1 MIKNMKQSVIVIGS
15 GITGVSCAEELRRS
29 GANVTLI
36 DRAKAGDPTQTSFG
50 NAGILAREGIM
61 PIANPSMLKMIPQIL
76 LSPNS
81 PVYLKWSY
89 LAKFS
94 PWALQFIMNGTRP
107 KALPIIL
114 ALNELIY
121 DTVENHIQLS
131 KNTGAAR
138 FIEKG
143 DMTLLFRNRKQ
154 FSSDKFANQT
164 RRNLGITWEELS
176 RDKLLDRDPHISKLY
191 QFGLAYKNHG
201 WITNPAAYVSSLAKH
216 FQENGGKILIGEVSK
231 INGNNVELKGGI
243 ILKAEN
249 IVLATGAWSKN
260 LASQLGHN
268 IPLQAERG
276 YHLSLKN
283 ASHMPPNTYLIT
295 DKKFGLTPMDG
306 FLRCAGQSE
315 FAPLEMPPNPKAIKN
330 LRKFLFRLYPKL
342 EYETET
348 IWQGTRPTLPD
359 SLPVIGRSSKNTSVI
374 FAFGGQHLGLTMGPK
389 IGKMV
394 RDIIFERQSNVNMTP
409 YSSDRFDYFKYH
421 TI

>member
-1 MIKNMKQSVIVIGS
+1 MKQSVIVIGS

-36 DRAKAGDPTQTSFG
+36 DRVKAGDPTQTSFG

>member
-29 GANVTLI
+29 GAKVTLI
-36 DRAKAGDPTQTSFG
+36 DRVEAGDPAQTSFG

-76 LSPNS
+76 LSPSS
-81 PVYLKWSY
+81 PIYLKWSY

-94 PWALQFIMNGTRP
+94 PWAVKFIMNGTKP

-114 ALNELIY
+114 ALNELLY

-131 KNTGAAR
+131 KNTDAAR

-143 DMTLLFRNRKQ
+143 DMTLLYRNRKQ
-154 FSSDKFANQT
+154 FSSDKFANQA
-164 RRNLGITWEELS
+164 RRDLGITWEELS
-176 RDKLLDRDPHISKLY
+176 RGKLLDRDPHISKLY

-216 FQENGGKILIGEVSK
+216 FQKNGGKILIGEVSK
-231 INGNNVELKGGI
+231 INGNNVELKDGN

-260 LASQLGHN
+260 LATQLGHK

-330 LRKFLFRLYPKL
+330 LRKFLFRFYPNL
-342 EYETET
+342 EYESET

-359 SLPVIGRSSKNTSVI
+359 SLPMIGRSSKNTSVI

-389 IGKMV
+389 VGKMV
-394 RDIIFERQSNVNMTP
+394 RDIIFERQTNINMKP
-409 YSSDRFDYFKYH
+409 YSSDRFD
-421 TI
+421 

>member
-1 MIKNMKQSVIVIGS
+1 MKQSVIVIGS

-29 GANVTLI
+29 GAKVTLI
-36 DRAKAGDPTQTSFG
+36 DRVKAGDPSQTSFG

-76 LSPNS
+76 LSPSS

-283 ASHMPPNTYLIT
+283 TSHMPPNTYLIT

-342 EYETET
+342 AYETET

-359 SLPVIGRSSKNTSVI
+359 SLPVIGRSSKNPSVI

-394 RDIIFERQSNVNMTP
+394 RDIIFERQSNINMKP
-409 YSSDRFDYFKYH
+409 YSSDRFG
-421 TI
+421 

>member
-29 GANVTLI
+29 GAKVTLI
-36 DRAKAGDPTQTSFG
+36 DRVEAGDPAQTSFG

-76 LSPNS
+76 LSPSS
-81 PVYLKWSY
+81 PIYLKWSY

-94 PWALQFIMNGTRP
+94 PWAVKFIMNGTKP

-131 KNTGAAR
+131 KNTDAAR

-143 DMTLLFRNRKQ
+143 DMTLLYRNRKQ
-154 FSSDKFANQT
+154 FSSDKFANQV
-164 RRNLGITWEELS
+164 RSNLGITWEELS
-176 RDKLLDRDPHISKLY
+176 HDKLLDRDPHISKIY

-216 FQENGGKILIGEVSK
+216 FQKNGGKILIGEVSK
-231 INGNNVELKGGI
+231 INGNNVELKDGN
-243 ILKAEN
+243 ILKAKN

-260 LASQLGHN
+260 LATQLGHN

-315 FAPLEMPPNPKAIKN
+315 FAPLEMPPNPKAIRN
-330 LRKFLFRLYPKL
+330 LRKFLFRFYPKL
-342 EYETET
+342 EYESET

-359 SLPVIGRSSKNTSVI
+359 SLPMIGRSSKNTSVI

-389 IGKMV
+389 VGKMV
-394 RDIIFERQSNVNMTP
+394 RDIIFERQSNINMKP
-409 YSSDRFDYFKYH
+409 YSSDRFD
-421 TI
+421 

>member
-342 EYETET
+342 AYETET

-359 SLPVIGRSSKNTSVI
+359 SLPVIGRSSKNPSVI

-394 RDIIFERQSNVNMTP
+394 RDIIFERQSNINMKP
-409 YSSDRFDYFKYH
+409 YSSDRFG
-421 TI
+421 

>member
-29 GANVTLI
+29 GAKVTLI
-36 DRAKAGDPTQTSFG
+36 DRVKAGDPSQTSFG

-76 LSPNS
+76 LSPSS

-94 PWALQFIMNGTRP
+94 PWALKFIMNGTRP

-131 KNTGAAR
+131 KNTDAAR

-143 DMTLLFRNRKQ
+143 DMTLLYRNRKQ
-154 FSSDKFANQT
+154 FSSDKFANQA
-164 RRNLGITWEELS
+164 RRNLGIIWEELS
-176 RDKLLDRDPHISKLY
+176 RNELLDRDPHISKLY

-216 FQENGGKILIGEVSK
+216 FQKNGGKILIGEVSK

-260 LASQLGHN
+260 LTSQLGHN

-409 YSSDRFDYFKYH
+409 YSSDRFD
-421 TI
+421 

>member
-29 GANVTLI
+29 GAKVTLI
-36 DRAKAGDPTQTSFG
+36 DRVKAGDPSQTSFG

-76 LSPNS
+76 LSPSS

-94 PWALQFIMNGTRP
+94 PWALKFIMNGTRP

-131 KNTGAAR
+131 KNTDAAR

-216 FQENGGKILIGEVSK
+216 FQKNGGKILIGEVSK

-260 LASQLGHN
+260 LTSQLGHN

-342 EYETET
+342 AYETET

-359 SLPVIGRSSKNTSVI
+359 SLPVIGRSSKNPSVI

-394 RDIIFERQSNVNMTP
+394 RDIIFERQSNINMKP
-409 YSSDRFDYFKYH
+409 YSSDRFG
-421 TI
+421 

>member
-29 GANVTLI
+29 GAKVTLI
-36 DRAKAGDPTQTSFG
+36 DRVKAGDPTQTSFG

-76 LSPNS
+76 LSPSS

-131 KNTGAAR
+131 KNTDAAR

-143 DMTLLFRNRKQ
+143 DMTLLYRNRKQ
-154 FSSDKFANQT
+154 FSSDKFANQA
-164 RRNLGITWEELS
+164 RRNLGIIWEELS
-176 RDKLLDRDPHISKLY
+176 RNKLLDRDPHISKLY

-216 FQENGGKILIGEVSK
+216 FQKNGGKILIGEVSK

-260 LASQLGHN
+260 LTSQLGHN

-342 EYETET
+342 AYETET

-359 SLPVIGRSSKNTSVI
+359 SLPVIGRSSKNPSVI

-394 RDIIFERQSNVNMTP
+394 RDIIFERQSNINMKP
-409 YSSDRFDYFKYH
+409 YSSDRFG
-421 TI
+421 

>member
-29 GANVTLI
+29 GAKVTLI
-36 DRAKAGDPTQTSFG
+36 DRVKAGDPSQTSFG

-76 LSPNS
+76 LSPSS

-131 KNTGAAR
+131 KNTDAAR

-143 DMTLLFRNRKQ
+143 DMTLLYRNRKQ
-154 FSSDKFANQT
+154 FSSDKFANQA
-164 RRNLGITWEELS
+164 RRNLGIIWEELS
-176 RDKLLDRDPHISKLY
+176 RNELLDRDPHISKLY

-216 FQENGGKILIGEVSK
+216 FQKNGGKILIGEVSK

-260 LASQLGHN
+260 LTSQLGHN

-342 EYETET
+342 AYETET

-359 SLPVIGRSSKNTSVI
+359 SLPVIGRSSKNPSVI

-394 RDIIFERQSNVNMTP
+394 RDIIFEKQSNINMKP
-409 YSSDRFDYFKYH
+409 YSSDRFG
-421 TI
+421 

>member
-29 GANVTLI
+29 GAKVTLI
-36 DRAKAGDPTQTSFG
+36 DRVEAGDPAQTSFG

-76 LSPNS
+76 LSPSS

-94 PWALQFIMNGTRP
+94 PWAVKFIMNGTKP

-114 ALNELIY
+114 ALNELLY

-154 FSSDKFANQT
+154 FSSDKFAN
-164 RRNLGITWEELS
+164 RARSDLGITWEELTRS
-176 RDKLLDRDPHISKLY
+176 KLLDRDPHISKLY

-216 FQENGGKILIGEVSK
+216 FQKNGGKILIGEVSK
-231 INGNNVELKGGI
+231 INGNNVELKDGN
-243 ILKAEN
+243 ILKAKN

-260 LASQLGHN
+260 LATQLGHN

-315 FAPLEMPPNPKAIKN
+315 FAPLEMPPNPKAIRN
-330 LRKFLFRLYPKL
+330 LRKFLFRFYPKL
-342 EYETET
+342 EYESET

-359 SLPVIGRSSKNTSVI
+359 SLPMIGRSSKNTSVI

-389 IGKMV
+389 VGKMV
-394 RDIIFERQSNVNMTP
+394 RDIIFERQSNINMKP
-409 YSSDRFDYFKYH
+409 YSSDRFD
-421 TI
+421 

>member
-1 MIKNMKQSVIVIGS
+1 MKQSVIVIGS

-36 DRAKAGDPTQTSFG
+36 DRVKAGDPTQTSFG

-131 KNTGAAR
+131 KNTDAAR

-143 DMTLLFRNRKQ
+143 DMTLLYRNREQ
-154 FSSDKFANQT
+154 FISDKFANQT
-164 RRNLGITWEELS
+164 RRNLGIIWEELS

-216 FQENGGKILIGEVSK
+216 FQKNGGKILIGEVSK
-231 INGNNVELKGGI
+231 INGNNVELKDGN
-243 ILKAEN
+243 ILKAKN

-260 LASQLGHN
+260 LATQLGHN

-315 FAPLEMPPNPKAIKN
+315 FAPLEMPPNPKAIRN
-330 LRKFLFRLYPKL
+330 LRKFLFRFYPKL
-342 EYETET
+342 EYESET

-359 SLPVIGRSSKNTSVI
+359 SLPMIGRSSKNTSVI

-389 IGKMV
+389 VGKMV
-394 RDIIFERQSNVNMTP
+394 RDIIFERQSNINMKP
-409 YSSDRFDYFKYH
+409 YSSDRFD
-421 TI
+421 

>member
-164 RRNLGITWEELS
+164 RRNLGITWEELT

-409 YSSDRFDYFKYH
+409 YSSDRFD
-421 TI
+421 

>member
-29 GANVTLI
+29 GAKVTLI
-36 DRAKAGDPTQTSFG
+36 DRVKAGDPSQTSFG

-76 LSPNS
+76 LSPSS

-131 KNTGAAR
+131 KNTDAAR

-143 DMTLLFRNRKQ
+143 DMTLLYRNRKQ
-154 FSSDKFANQT
+154 FSSDKFANQA
-164 RRNLGITWEELS
+164 RRNLGIIWEELS
-176 RDKLLDRDPHISKLY
+176 RNELLDRDPHISKLY

-216 FQENGGKILIGEVSK
+216 FQKNGGKILIGEVSK

-260 LASQLGHN
+260 LTSQLGHN

-342 EYETET
+342 AYETET

-359 SLPVIGRSSKNTSVI
+359 SLPVIGRSSKNPSVI

-394 RDIIFERQSNVNMTP
+394 RDIVFERQSNINMKP
-409 YSSDRFDYFKYH
+409 YSSDRFG
-421 TI
+421 

>member
-15 GITGVSCAEELRRS
+15 GITGVSCAEELRRT

-36 DRAKAGDPTQTSFG
+36 DRVKAGDSTQTSFG

-164 RRNLGITWEELS
+164 RRNLGITWEELT

-201 WITNPAAYVSSLAKH
+201 WITNPAAYVSNLAKH

-283 ASHMPPNTYLIT
+283 TSHMPPNTYLIT

-409 YSSDRFDYFKYH
+409 YSSDRFD
-421 TI
+421 

>member
-29 GANVTLI
+29 GAKVTLI
-36 DRAKAGDPTQTSFG
+36 DRVKAGDPSQTSFG

-76 LSPNS
+76 LSPSS

-94 PWALQFIMNGTRP
+94 HWALKFIMNGTRP

-131 KNTGAAR
+131 KNTDAAR

-143 DMTLLFRNRKQ
+143 DMTLLYRNRKQ
-154 FSSDKFANQT
+154 FSSDKFANQA
-164 RRNLGITWEELS
+164 RRNLGIIWEELS
-176 RDKLLDRDPHISKLY
+176 RNELLDRDPHISKLY

-216 FQENGGKILIGEVSK
+216 FQKNGGKILIGEVSK

-260 LASQLGHN
+260 LTSQLGHN

-342 EYETET
+342 AYETET

-359 SLPVIGRSSKNTSVI
+359 SLPVIGRSSKNPSVI

-394 RDIIFERQSNVNMTP
+394 RDIIFERQSNINMKP
-409 YSSDRFDYFKYH
+409 YSSDRFG
-421 TI
+421 

>member
-36 DRAKAGDPTQTSFG
+36 DRVKAGDPTQTSFG

-260 LASQLGHN
+260 LESQLGHN

-409 YSSDRFDYFKYH
+409 YSSDRFD
-421 TI
+421 

>member
-409 YSSDRFDYFKYH
+409 YSSDRFD
-421 TI
+421 

>member
-29 GANVTLI
+29 GAKVTLI
-36 DRAKAGDPTQTSFG
+36 DRVEAGDPAQTSFG

-76 LSPNS
+76 LSPSS
-81 PVYLKWSY
+81 PIYLKWSY

-94 PWALQFIMNGTRP
+94 PWAVKFIMNGTKP

-114 ALNELIY
+114 ALNELLY

-131 KNTGAAR
+131 KNTDAAR

-143 DMTLLFRNRKQ
+143 DMTLLYRNRKQ
-154 FSSDKFANQT
+154 FSSDKFANQA
-164 RRNLGITWEELS
+164 RNDLGITWEELS

-216 FQENGGKILIGEVSK
+216 FQKNGGKILIGEVTK
-231 INGNNVELKGGI
+231 INGNNVELKDGN
-243 ILKAEN
+243 ILKAKN

-260 LASQLGHN
+260 LATQLGHN

-315 FAPLEMPPNPKAIKN
+315 FAPLEMPPNPKAIRN
-330 LRKFLFRLYPKL
+330 LRKFLFRFYPKL

-359 SLPVIGRSSKNTSVI
+359 SLPLIGRSSKNTSVI

-389 IGKMV
+389 VGKMV
-394 RDIIFERQSNVNMTP
+394 RDIIFQRQSNINMKP
-409 YSSDRFDYFKYH
+409 YSSDRFD
-421 TI
+421 

>member
-29 GANVTLI
+29 GAKVTLI

-76 LSPNS
+76 LSPSS

-131 KNTGAAR
+131 KNTDAAR

-143 DMTLLFRNRKQ
+143 DMTLLYRNRKQ
-154 FSSDKFANQT
+154 FSSDKFANQA
-164 RRNLGITWEELS
+164 RRNLGIIWEELS
-176 RDKLLDRDPHISKLY
+176 RNELLDRDPHISKLY

-216 FQENGGKILIGEVSK
+216 FQKNGGKILIGEVSK

-260 LASQLGHN
+260 LTSQLGHN

-342 EYETET
+342 AYETET

-359 SLPVIGRSSKNTSVI
+359 SLPVIGRSSKNPSVI

-394 RDIIFERQSNVNMTP
+394 RDIIFERQSNINMKP
-409 YSSDRFDYFKYH
+409 YSSDRFD
-421 TI
+421 

>member
-29 GANVTLI
+29 GAKVTLI
-36 DRAKAGDPTQTSFG
+36 DRVQAGDPSQTSFG

-76 LSPNS
+76 LSPSS

-131 KNTGAAR
+131 KNTDAAR

-143 DMTLLFRNRKQ
+143 DMTLLYRNRKQ

-164 RRNLGITWEELS
+164 RRNLGIIWEELS
-176 RDKLLDRDPHISKLY
+176 RNELLDRDPHISKLY

-216 FQENGGKILIGEVSK
+216 FQKNGGKILIGEVSK
-231 INGNNVELKGGI
+231 IKGTNVELKGGI

-260 LASQLGHN
+260 LTSQLGHN

-359 SLPVIGRSSKNTSVI
+359 SLPVIGRSSKNPSVI

-394 RDIIFERQSNVNMTP
+394 RDIIFERQSNINMKP
-409 YSSDRFDYFKYH
+409 YSSDRFG
-421 TI
+421 

>member
-29 GANVTLI
+29 GAKVTLI
-36 DRAKAGDPTQTSFG
+36 DRVKAGDPSQTSFG

-76 LSPNS
+76 LSPSS

-94 PWALQFIMNGTRP
+94 PWALKFIMNGTRP

-131 KNTGAAR
+131 KNTDAAR

-143 DMTLLFRNRKQ
+143 DMTLLYRNRKQ
-154 FSSDKFANQT
+154 FSSDKFANQA
-164 RRNLGITWEELS
+164 RKNLGIIWEELS
-176 RDKLLDRDPHISKLY
+176 RNELLDRDPHISKLY

-216 FQENGGKILIGEVSK
+216 FQKNGGKILIGEVSK

-260 LASQLGHN
+260 LTSQLGHN

-342 EYETET
+342 AYETET

-359 SLPVIGRSSKNTSVI
+359 SLPVIGRSSKNPSVI

-394 RDIIFERQSNVNMTP
+394 RDIIFERQSNINMKP
-409 YSSDRFDYFKYH
+409 YSSDRFG
-421 TI
+421 

>member
-1 MIKNMKQSVIVIGS
+1 MKQSVIVIGS

-36 DRAKAGDPTQTSFG
+36 DRVKAGDPTQTSFG

-216 FQENGGKILIGEVSK
+216 FQKNGGKILIGEVSK

-409 YSSDRFDYFKYH
+409 YSSDRFD
-421 TI
+421 

>member
-36 DRAKAGDPTQTSFG
+36 DRVKAGDPSQTSFG

-76 LSPNS
+76 LSPSS

-131 KNTGAAR
+131 KNTDAAR

-143 DMTLLFRNRKQ
+143 DMTLLYRNRKQ
-154 FSSDKFANQT
+154 FSSDKFANQA
-164 RRNLGITWEELS
+164 RRNLGIIWEELS
-176 RDKLLDRDPHISKLY
+176 RNELLDRDPHISKLY

-216 FQENGGKILIGEVSK
+216 FQKNGGKILIGEVSK

-260 LASQLGHN
+260 LTSQLGHN

-342 EYETET
+342 AYETET

-359 SLPVIGRSSKNTSVI
+359 SLPVIGRSSKNPSVI

-394 RDIIFERQSNVNMTP
+394 RDIIFERQSNINMKP
-409 YSSDRFDYFKYH
+409 YSSDRFG
-421 TI
+421 

>member
-36 DRAKAGDPTQTSFG
+36 DRVKAGDPTQTSFG

-394 RDIIFERQSNVNMTP
+394 RDIVFERQSNVNMKP
-409 YSSDRFDYFKYH
+409 YSSDRFD
-421 TI
+421 

>member
-1 MIKNMKQSVIVIGS
+1 MKQSVIVIGS

-29 GANVTLI
+29 GAKVTLI
-36 DRAKAGDPTQTSFG
+36 DRVEAGDPAQTSFG

-76 LSPNS
+76 LSPSS
-81 PVYLKWSY
+81 PIYLKWSY

-94 PWALQFIMNGTRP
+94 PWAVKFIMNGTKP

-131 KNTGAAR
+131 KNTDAAR

-143 DMTLLFRNRKQ
+143 DMTLLYRNRKQ
-154 FSSDKFANQT
+154 FSSDKFANQV
-164 RRNLGITWEELS
+164 RSNLGITWEELS
-176 RDKLLDRDPHISKLY
+176 HDKLLDRDPHISKIY

-216 FQENGGKILIGEVSK
+216 FQKNGGKILIGEVSK
-231 INGNNVELKGGI
+231 INGNNVELKDGN
-243 ILKAEN
+243 ILKAKN

-260 LASQLGHN
+260 LATQLGHN

-315 FAPLEMPPNPKAIKN
+315 FAPLEMPPNPKAIRN
-330 LRKFLFRLYPKL
+330 LRKFLFRFYPKL
-342 EYETET
+342 EYESET

-359 SLPVIGRSSKNTSVI
+359 SLPMIGRSSKNTSVI

-389 IGKMV
+389 VGKMV
-394 RDIIFERQSNVNMTP
+394 RDIIFERQSNINMKP
-409 YSSDRFDYFKYH
+409 YSSDRFD
-421 TI
+421 

>member
-36 DRAKAGDPTQTSFG
+36 DRVKAGDPTQTSFG

-131 KNTGAAR
+131 KNTDAAR

-143 DMTLLFRNRKQ
+143 DMTLLYRNREQ
-154 FSSDKFANQT
+154 FISDKFANQT
-164 RRNLGITWEELS
+164 RRNLGIIWEELS

-216 FQENGGKILIGEVSK
+216 FQKNGGKILIGEVSK
-231 INGNNVELKGGI
+231 INGNNVELKDGN
-243 ILKAEN
+243 ILKAKN

-260 LASQLGHN
+260 LATQLGHN

-409 YSSDRFDYFKYH
+409 YSSDRFD
-421 TI
+421 

>member
-29 GANVTLI
+29 GAKVTLI
-36 DRAKAGDPTQTSFG
+36 DRVKAGDPSQTSFG

-76 LSPNS
+76 LSPSS

-131 KNTGAAR
+131 KNTDAAR

-143 DMTLLFRNRKQ
+143 DMTLLYRNRKQ

-342 EYETET
+342 AYETET

-359 SLPVIGRSSKNTSVI
+359 SLPVIGRSSKNPSVI

-394 RDIIFERQSNVNMTP
+394 RDIIFERQSNINMKP
-409 YSSDRFDYFKYH
+409 YSSDRFG
-421 TI
+421 

>member
-29 GANVTLI
+29 GAKVTLI
-36 DRAKAGDPTQTSFG
+36 DRVEAGDPAQTSFG

-76 LSPNS
+76 LSPSS

-94 PWALQFIMNGTRP
+94 PWAVKFIMNGTKP

-114 ALNELIY
+114 ALNELLY

-131 KNTGAAR
+131 KNTDAAR

-143 DMTLLFRNRKQ
+143 DMTLLYRNRKQ
-154 FSSDKFANQT
+154 FSSDKFAN
-164 RRNLGITWEELS
+164 RARSDLGITWEELTRS
-176 RDKLLDRDPHISKLY
+176 KLLDRDPHISKLY

-216 FQENGGKILIGEVSK
+216 FQKNGGKILISEVTK
-231 INGNNVELKGGI
+231 INGNNVELKDGN
-243 ILKAEN
+243 ILKAKN

-260 LASQLGHN
+260 LATQLGHN

-315 FAPLEMPPNPKAIKN
+315 FAPLEMPPNPKAIRN
-330 LRKFLFRLYPKL
+330 LRKFLFRFYPKL
-342 EYETET
+342 EYESET

-359 SLPVIGRSSKNTSVI
+359 SLPLIGRSSKNTSVV

-389 IGKMV
+389 VGKMV
-394 RDIIFERQSNVNMTP
+394 RDIIFERQSNINMKP
-409 YSSDRFDYFKYH
+409 YSSDRFD
-421 TI
+421 

>member
-1 MIKNMKQSVIVIGS
+1 MKQSVIVIGS

-36 DRAKAGDPTQTSFG
+36 DRVKAGDPTQTSFG

-94 PWALQFIMNGTRP
+94 PWALQFIMNGTKP

-114 ALNELIY
+114 ALNELLY

-131 KNTGAAR
+131 KNTDAAQ

-143 DMTLLFRNRKQ
+143 DMTLLYRNRKQ
-154 FSSDKFANQT
+154 FSSDKFANQA
-164 RRNLGITWEELS
+164 RRDLGIAWEELTRS
-176 RDKLLDRDPHISKLY
+176 KLLDRDPHISKLY

-216 FQENGGKILIGEVSK
+216 FQKNGGKILIGEVSK
-231 INGNNVELKGGI
+231 INGNNVELKDGN

-260 LASQLGHN
+260 LATQLGHK

-330 LRKFLFRLYPKL
+330 LRKFLFRFYPKL
-342 EYETET
+342 EYESET

-359 SLPVIGRSSKNTSVI
+359 SLPMIGRSSKNTSVI

-389 IGKMV
+389 VGKMV
-394 RDIIFERQSNVNMTP
+394 RDIIFERQSNINMKP
-409 YSSDRFDYFKYH
+409 YSSDRFD
-421 TI
+421 

>member
-1 MIKNMKQSVIVIGS
+1 MKQSVIVIGS

-29 GANVTLI
+29 GAKVTLI
-36 DRAKAGDPTQTSFG
+36 DRVKAGDPSQTSFG

-260 LASQLGHN
+260 LTSQLGHN

-409 YSSDRFDYFKYH
+409 YSSDRFD
-421 TI
+421 

>member
-29 GANVTLI
+29 GAKVTLI
-36 DRAKAGDPTQTSFG
+36 DRVKAGDPSQTSFG

-76 LSPNS
+76 LSPSS

-359 SLPVIGRSSKNTSVI
+359 SLPVIGRSSKNPSVI

-394 RDIIFERQSNVNMTP
+394 RDIIFEKQSNINMKP
-409 YSSDRFDYFKYH
+409 YSSDRFG
-421 TI
+421 

>member
-260 LASQLGHN
+260 LTSQLGHN

-409 YSSDRFDYFKYH
+409 YSSDRFD
-421 TI
+421 

>member
-29 GANVTLI
+29 GAKVTLI
-36 DRAKAGDPTQTSFG
+36 DRVAAGDPTQTSFG

-61 PIANPSMLKMIPQIL
+61 PIANPSMLKTIPQIL

-94 PWALQFIMNGTRP
+94 PWAIKFIMNGTRP

-114 ALNELIY
+114 ALNELLY
-121 DTVENHIQLS
+121 NTVENHIQLS
-131 KNTGAAR
+131 KNTDAAR
-138 FIEKG
+138 FIQKG
-143 DMTLLFRNRKQ
+143 DLTLLYRNRKQ
-154 FSSDKFANQT
+154 FTSEKFANQA
-164 RRNLGITWEELS
+164 RRDLGITWEELS

-201 WITNPAAYVSSLAKH
+201 WITNPAAYVSNLAKH
-216 FQENGGKILIGEVSK
+216 FKKNGGKIFIGEVSK
-231 INGNNVELKGGI
+231 INGNNVELKNGI

-260 LASQLGHN
+260 IASQLGHN

-283 ASHMPPNTYLIT
+283 ASHMPPNTYIIT

-315 FAPLEMPPNPKAIKN
+315 FAPLEMSPNPKAIKN
-330 LRKFLFRLYPKL
+330 LRNFLFRLYPKL

-394 RDIIFERQSNVNMTP
+394 RDIIFERQSNINMKP
-409 YSSDRFDYFKYH
+409 YSSDRFD
-421 TI
+421 

>member
-29 GANVTLI
+29 GAKVTLI
-36 DRAKAGDPTQTSFG
+36 DRVKAGDPSQTSFG

-283 ASHMPPNTYLIT
+283 TSHMPPNTYLIT

-409 YSSDRFDYFKYH
+409 YSSDRFD
-421 TI
+421 

>member
-76 LSPNS
+76 LSPSS

-131 KNTGAAR
+131 KNTDAAR

-143 DMTLLFRNRKQ
+143 DMTLLYRNRKQ
-154 FSSDKFANQT
+154 FSSDKFANQA
-164 RRNLGITWEELS
+164 RRNLGIIWEELS
-176 RDKLLDRDPHISKLY
+176 RNELLDRDPHISKLY

-216 FQENGGKILIGEVSK
+216 FQKNGGKILIGEVSK

-260 LASQLGHN
+260 LTSQLGHN

-342 EYETET
+342 AYETET

-394 RDIIFERQSNVNMTP
+394 RDIIFERQSNINMKP
-409 YSSDRFDYFKYH
+409 YSSDRFG
-421 TI
+421 

>member
-36 DRAKAGDPTQTSFG
+36 DRVKAGDPTQTSFG

-94 PWALQFIMNGTRP
+94 PWALQFIMNGTKP

-164 RRNLGITWEELS
+164 RRNLGITWEELT

-409 YSSDRFDYFKYH
+409 YSSDRFD
-421 TI
+421 

>member
-36 DRAKAGDPTQTSFG
+36 DRVKAGDPTQTSFG

-131 KNTGAAR
+131 KNTDAAR

-143 DMTLLFRNRKQ
+143 DMTLLYRNRKQ
-154 FSSDKFANQT
+154 FSSDKFANQA
-164 RRNLGITWEELS
+164 RRNLGIAWEELTRS
-176 RDKLLDRDPHISKLY
+176 KLLDRDPHISKLY

-216 FQENGGKILIGEVSK
+216 FQKNGGKILIGEVSK

-342 EYETET
+342 EYESET

-359 SLPVIGRSSKNTSVI
+359 SLPMIGRSSKNTSVI

-389 IGKMV
+389 VGKMV
-394 RDIIFERQSNVNMTP
+394 RDIIFERQSNINMKP
-409 YSSDRFDYFKYH
+409 YSSDRFD
-421 TI
+421 

>member
-29 GANVTLI
+29 GAKVTLI
-36 DRAKAGDPTQTSFG
+36 DRVKAGDPSQTSFG

-76 LSPNS
+76 LSPSS

-131 KNTGAAR
+131 KNTDAAR

-143 DMTLLFRNRKQ
+143 DMTLLYRNRKQ
-154 FSSDKFANQT
+154 FSSDKFANQA
-164 RRNLGITWEELS
+164 RRNLGIIWEELS
-176 RDKLLDRDPHISKLY
+176 RNELLDRDPHISKLY

-216 FQENGGKILIGEVSK
+216 FQKNGGKILIGEVSK

-260 LASQLGHN
+260 LTSQLGHN

-342 EYETET
+342 AYETET

-394 RDIIFERQSNVNMTP
+394 RDIIFERQSNINMKP
-409 YSSDRFDYFKYH
+409 YSSDRFD
-421 TI
+421 